1 MICCPIVKK
10 DFLEIGIACI
20 LAIIGFGG
28 GSFIEYIMYMQ
39 DMSKEYFLDSVFAEK
54 MYPDGDIHTIFI
66 AEIEKVYA
74 KID

>member
-28 GSFIEYIMYMQ
+28 GRFIECIMYMQ
-39 DMSKEYFLDSVFAEK
+39 DMTCSLLLLKISNESARSLSYEK
-54 MYPDGDIHTIFI
+54 AVHQ
-66 AEIEKVYA
+66 
-74 KID
+74 